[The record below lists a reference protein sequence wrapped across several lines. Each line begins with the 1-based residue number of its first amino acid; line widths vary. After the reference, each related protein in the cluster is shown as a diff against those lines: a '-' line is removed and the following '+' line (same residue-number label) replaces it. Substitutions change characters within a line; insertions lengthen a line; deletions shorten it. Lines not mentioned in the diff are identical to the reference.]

1 MLKNFTL
8 LLFFVFASASAQ
20 NLTGQLIKDAA
31 FKSEKELTAKYGK
44 PIKKAIDPED
54 NIIEGLEDYSL
65 EWSLKGQRTIVFYK
79 DKAFKQPQGICLYN
93 YTWVEDFYKALG
105 WDKPLMEKSS
115 KEIALRGLSGLRAK
129 YNINDKL
136 LIITLEK
143 DSSFKNF
150 GKRK

>member
-1 MLKNFTL
+1 MLRNFTL
-8 LLFFVFASASAQ
+8 LLLFVFASASAQ

-65 EWSLKGQRTIVFYK
+65 EWNLKGQKTIVFYN
-79 DKAFKQPQGICLYN
+79 DKAFKHPQGICLYN
-93 YTWVEDFYKALG
+93 YKWSDDFYKALG
-105 WDKPLMEKSS
+105 WDKPLMNRSS
-115 KEIALRGLSGLRAK
+115 KEITLSGLSGLRAK

-143 DSSFKNF
+143 DSPIKKF
-150 GKRK
+150 GKSK